1 MNLLASLALLNS
13 AHAEDWV
20 RPDREGTFWLPPSA
34 STLAPEVDFVW
45 DFIYWV
51 DVFFFVVLAAAMLFL
66 FVRYRQTSPDQRTM
80 DIKGSHSLE
89 IAWSVGPGFL
99 LIAMFWFGFKTWMDF
114 AVPPA
119 DAMEIKVTGQKWFWT
134 YTYTTEDGKTFES
147 DTLIAPKD
155 QPVKLIMSSKD
166 VLHSF
171 YIPDFRIKKDVLPN
185 RYTVL
190 WFEATWEGEHHVFC
204 TEYCGD
210 GHSRMIGKAKL
221 LDPQDYAVWVREQ
234 SSAGPVTDGPT
245 LYASKGCAGCHS
257 TDGSQMVGPS
267 FKGLFGR
274 TENLSDGS
282 TVQVDENYLRES
294 IVAPAAKVVAGY
306 SPVMP
311 PYAGQ
316 LTDEQ
321 IDGLIAYIKTLK

>member
-1 MNLLASLALLNS
+1 MNVLLLALLSNS
-13 AHAEDWV
+13 ALASEFT

-34 STLAPEVDFVW
+34 STFASEVDFVW
-45 DFIYWV
+45 DYIYWV
-51 DVFFFVVLAAAMLFL
+51 SLVAFIIIAGAMMYLA
-66 FVRYRQTSPDQRTM
+66 VRYRERSADDRTL
-80 DIKGSHSLE
+80 DLKGSHALE
-89 IAWSVGPGFL
+89 IAWSAGPGL
-99 LIAMFWFGFKTWMDF
+99 LMIAMFWFGFKGWMDY

-119 DAMEIKVTGQKWFWT
+119 DAYEVKVTGQKWYWT
-134 YTYTTEDGKTFES
+134 YTYTMPDGTQIES
-147 DTLIAPKD
+147 DTLYAPAGE
-155 QPVKLIMSSKD
+155 PVKLLMSSKD

-190 WFEATWEGEHHVFC
+190 WFEATWEGEHNVFC
-204 TEYCGD
+204 TEFCGD
-210 GHSRMIGKAKL
+210 SHSRMIGKAKVL
-221 LDPQDYAVWVREQ
+221 HPADFRAWLRDQ
-234 SSAGPVTDGPT
+234 SQQGPVTDGPT

-257 TDGSQMVGPS
+257 TDGSQLVGPT
-267 FKGLFGR
+267 FKGLWGR
-274 TENLSDGS
+274 SEALADGS
-282 TVQVDENYLRES
+282 SVDVDENYLRES

-321 IDGLIAYIKTLK
+321 IDGLIAYIKTLN